1 MAIKPPVLMNAVPPY
16 GHVIANEKWRSSVLV
31 QSLKGTGSVKT
42 IFEEELGVVDFH
54 LSNKSC
60 ILYVSETDIVAGN
73 HYKRKLVRF
82 RNANSSFQGIVL
94 VEKTQLS
101 EQYFSAMQKFVVFE
115 LGLTLLPVASQLEA
129 SQLLIQIV
137 HGESKDNPFRRRS
150 VSCLLDPL
158 IMSLVQQIPGVG
170 KVKAMALLQRYS
182 SIHQLCNAGTHELEH
197 IVGQAT
203 AQHIRN
209 FFHDPLV

>member
-1 MAIKPPVLMNAVPPY
+1 MNAVPPY

-42 IFEEELGVVDFH
+42 IFEEELGVVDFY

-73 HYKRKLVRF
+73 NYKRKLVRF
-82 RNANSSFQGIVL
+82 RNANSLQGIVL

-129 SQLLIQIV
+129 SQLLTQIV
-137 HGESKDNPFRRRS
+137 HRESKDNPFRRRS
-150 VSCLLDPL
+150 VSWLLDPL

-170 KVKAMALLQRYS
+170 KVKAMALLQHYS